1 MDTVSLVVQKRNFP
15 SRGRVRIN
23 EAILETL
30 EITEGD
36 HIDLFRTPD
45 EKPVTLT
52 VYADNLVEEGAIRLD
67 EEDMKKLDVEE
78 GASVTVIKT
87 PPLGTRVKTRTSE
100 AAGAVT
106 GGLTDLGKKIA
117 GKTEEVEESV
127 ESKLHKEPEEKKS
140 EE

>member
-23 EAILETL
+23 EQILETL
-30 EITEGD
+30 EISVGES
-36 HIDLFRTPD
+36 IDLYRTPD

-52 VYADNLVEEGAIRLD
+52 VYADSMVEEGAIRLD
-67 EEDMKKLDVEE
+67 EDDMKKLDVEE
-78 GASVTVIKT
+78 GASITAIKT
-87 PPLGTRVKTRTSE
+87 PPFGERVKTATSG

-127 ESKLHKEPEEKKS
+127 ESKLHKEPEEKK
-140 EE
+140 EGE

>member
-15 SRGRVRIN
+15 SRGRARIH
-23 EAILETL
+23 ESVLELL

-36 HIDLFRTPD
+36 HIDLFHDP
-45 EKPVTLT
+45 EAKPVTLT
-52 VYADNLVEEGAIRLD
+52 AYADSLVDKDAIRLD
-67 EEDMKKLDVEE
+67 EEDMKKLEVDE
-78 GASVTVIKT
+78 GASITVGRT
-87 PPLGTRVKTRTSE
+87 TPLGEKVKTATTG

-127 ESKLHKEPEEKKS
+127 ESKLQKEPEEKKP